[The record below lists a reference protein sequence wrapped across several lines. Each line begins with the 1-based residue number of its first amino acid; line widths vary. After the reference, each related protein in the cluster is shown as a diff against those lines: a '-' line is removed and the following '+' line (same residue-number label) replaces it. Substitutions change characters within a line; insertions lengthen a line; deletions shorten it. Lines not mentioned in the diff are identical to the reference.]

1 MANRADQLLVSVK
14 ASEYRTQRNKA
25 QSDVELAKSQVQFL
39 LGSEKPLVLQNPSL
53 PSEQRLRDVVG
64 QSRVDSLSLSQAIGA
79 RHAEM
84 AQTDLLRTRFA
95 FMPRLNGMARMDWK
109 ERDLDALPDPSWTV
123 GVTASWA
130 LFQGAK
136 DWGDMHAARA
146 RRDMAKVGL
155 QQLKAREQL
164 DAQATQAQ
172 LTTSLEKMQTESAA
186 IVQAE
191 EALRILSLQ
200 YEQGLVEI
208 GDVLQ
213 TQAMLI
219 QQRLSLAATRHTVLT
234 SLAHQSLLKGRDPA
248 FLASLM
254 Q

>member
-1 MANRADQLLVSVK
+1 
-14 ASEYRTQRNKA
+14 
-25 QSDVELAKSQVQFL
+25 
-39 LGSEKPLVLQNPSL
+39 
-53 PSEQRLRDVVG
+53 
-64 QSRVDSLSLSQAIGA
+64 
-79 RHAEM
+79 
-84 AQTDLLRTRFA
+84 
-95 FMPRLNGMARMDWK
+95 
-109 ERDLDALPDPSWTV
+109 
-123 GVTASWA
+123 
-130 LFQGAK
+130 
-136 DWGDMHAARA
+136 
-146 RRDMAKVGL
+146 
-155 QQLKAREQL
+155 
-164 DAQATQAQ
+164 
-172 LTTSLEKMQTESAA
+172 MQTESAA

-200 YEQGLVEI
+200 YEQGLAEI